1 MKNNSPEKKINNMW
15 GGRFSSSTDE
25 IMEEF
30 NSSIQFD
37 KILYLEDIQGS
48 LAHSEML
55 SRQKIISNKDFELI
69 KTGLDQIKD
78 EISKNQF
85 NFSMKLE
92 DIHMNIESRLVEII
106 GDPGKKLHT
115 ARSRNDQ
122 VATDIKLW
130 LRREI
135 DEVDLNLLS
144 LQKSLIEKA
153 EIYYDLLMPGYTHL
167 QVAQPITFGHHLL
180 AYVEM
185 LGRDRGRLADCR
197 KRLNELPLGSAALAG
212 TSYPIDRDFVTK
224 KL

>member
-37 KILYLEDIQGS
+37 KILYLEDIEGS

-106 GDPGKKLHT
+106 GDP
-115 ARSRNDQ
+115 
-122 VATDIKLW
+122 
-130 LRREI
+130 
-135 DEVDLNLLS
+135 
-144 LQKSLIEKA
+144 
-153 EIYYDLLMPGYTHL
+153 
-167 QVAQPITFGHHLL
+167 
-180 AYVEM
+180 
-185 LGRDRGRLADCR
+185 
-197 KRLNELPLGSAALAG
+197 
-212 TSYPIDRDFVTK
+212 
-224 KL
+224 